1 MGCLALKFPTDAGFL
16 GQPVAATRNQTWQV
30 IQIRL
35 WIVAATRRSSIR
47 LYGMPLNTSHP
58 FSRAEALVAGLTDVD
73 LRSRR
78 FQRLFHG
85 LYIRSGSK
93 IGIQEMAAAALHIC
107 PPGSFASHETAA
119 ALWGASVAD
128 LNEVHVSVPKG
139 SSRSERRG
147 IVAHRATTDQN
158 PRLHRGLLV
167 SDPTRVFLELAAS
180 RKELVD
186 LVALG
191 DSLVRRKRTTPYD
204 LVEAAEGYGGKG
216 SRLARR
222 AASYVRSGVDSPA
235 ESRLRMLIVLGGLP
249 EPKANH
255 ILRDRNGEWSRRL
268 DLSYP
273 EIKLI
278 IEYDG
283 RHHADVR
290 ANWLSDI
297 ERREALERDGWRFV
311 IVTAEGLY
319 EAPLETLR
327 RVRLALT
334 ERGGRVRSRRI
345 PAEWHRLFTDRP
357 TAA

>member
-1 MGCLALKFPTDAGFL
+1 LP
-16 GQPVAATRNQTWQV
+16 
-30 IQIRL
+30 
-35 WIVAATRRSSIR
+35 IV
-47 LYGMPLNTSHP
+47 
-58 FSRAEALVAGLTDVD
+58 
-73 LRSRR
+73 
-78 FQRLFHG
+78 
-85 LYIRSGSK
+85 
-93 IGIQEMAAAALHIC
+93 
-107 PPGSFASHETAA
+107 
-119 ALWGASVAD
+119 
-128 LNEVHVSVPKG
+128 
-139 SSRSERRG
+139 
-147 IVAHRATTDQN
+147 
-158 PRLHRGLLV
+158 PR
-167 SDPTRVFLELAAS
+167 PTRTHGFTEGCSSLIPPASFLELAAS

-191 DSLVRRKRTTPYD
+191 DSLVRRKRTSPDD
-204 LVEAAEGYGGKG
+204 LVEAADGYGGKG

-249 EPKANH
+249 EPKVNT

-327 RVRLALT
+327 RVRLAVT

>member
-1 MGCLALKFPTDAGFL
+1 
-16 GQPVAATRNQTWQV
+16 
-30 IQIRL
+30 
-35 WIVAATRRSSIR
+35 
-47 LYGMPLNTSHP
+47 MPSNTSSLSAPSLDTSQP
-58 FSRAEALVAGLTDVD
+58 FTRAEALVAGLTDVD

-93 IGIQEMAAAALHIC
+93 IGVHQMAAAALHVS

-119 ALWGASVAD
+119 ALWGALVGN
-128 LNEVHVSVPKG
+128 LNEVHVTVPKG

-147 IVAHRATTDQN
+147 IVAHRATTDQS
-158 PRLHRGLLV
+158 PRPHRGLLV
-167 SDPTRVFLELAAS
+167 SDPTRVFLDVAAA
-180 RKELVD
+180 RKDLVD

-191 DSLVRRKRTTPYD
+191 DSLVRHRRTTPD
-204 LVEAAEGYGGKG
+204 ALVAAAEGYTGKG

-222 AASYVRSGVDSPA
+222 AAAYVCSGVDSPT

-249 EPKANH
+249 EPQVNL
-255 ILRDRNGEWSRRL
+255 ILRDQSGQWSRRL

-297 ERREALERDGWRFV
+297 HRREALERDGWRFV
-311 IVTAEGLY
+311 IVTSEALY
-319 EAPLETLR
+319 ETPLETLH
-327 RVRLALT
+327 RVRLALA
-334 ERGGRVRSRRI
+334 ERGRGARSHRI
-345 PAEWHRLFTDRP
+345 PAEWHRLFTNRP
-357 TAA
+357 VAP